1 MKENTYFAVIVNSFQ
16 LNQNN
21 TNKETRF
28 FHDENIGH
36 KLYHIQVINV
46 AIFNFCRVACTFQ
59 LGD

>member
-1 MKENTYFAVIVNSFQ
+1 MKENTYFAVKPNSFQ

-28 FHDENIGH
+28 FHDENIIH
-36 KLYHIQVINV
+36 KLYIQVINV
-46 AIFNFCRVACTFQ
+46 AIFNFCLVACIFQ